1 MFVRRCWWLHDIC
14 DKQKGDPRNE
24 ADGTRFIAGKKKTRR
39 VADQQN
45 DFSHDTLC
53 IKAAAIFPS
62 CLILSRYLLNNAIQ
76 QWTLFQLPSQLLF
89 LHFTKY
95 TY

>member
-1 MFVRRCWWLHDIC
+1 M
-14 DKQKGDPRNE
+14 
-24 ADGTRFIAGKKKTRR
+24 RR

-45 DFSHDTLC
+45 DFSHDTLR

-62 CLILSRYLLNNAIQ
+62 CLILSRYLLNNGIQ